1 MCLEIERKYLHPDL
15 DLVRNRLTQGGAIF
29 KGRAW
34 EKNQVLDTPE
44 RSLRQQNALLRLRQ
58 AKQATLTLKKQ
69 PTGGMTPDNVKTMRE
84 WETPVADHAAMLAI
98 FKGLGYEVALTYEKI
113 RETWQW
119 QGCTICLDTLPF
131 MHAIELEGERDT
143 IDRAAKHFGLA
154 ALEPSTATYH
164 QLHQAH
170 RAALRLPPADDFVF
184 TDQQKAS
191 LCPLIPESTGQRAS
205 AG

>member
-1 MCLEIERKYLHPDL
+1 MSLEIERKYLHPDL
-15 DLVRNRLTQGGAIF
+15 DLVRNRLAQGNATF

-44 RSLRQQNALLRLRQ
+44 RSLRQKNALLRLRQ
-58 AKQATLTLKKQ
+58 AQQTTLTLKKQ
-69 PTGGMTPDNVKTMRE
+69 PTGGMSLDNVKTMRE
-84 WETPVADHAAMLAI
+84 WETLVADHAAMLAI

-119 QGCTICLDTLPF
+119 QECTICLDTLPF
-131 MHAIELEGERDT
+131 MHAIELEGKRDT
-143 IDRAAKHFGLA
+143 IDRAAKHFGLD

-170 RAALRLPPADDFVF
+170 RAALGLPPADDFVF

-191 LCPLIPESTGQRAS
+191 LRPLIPESAGQRTP